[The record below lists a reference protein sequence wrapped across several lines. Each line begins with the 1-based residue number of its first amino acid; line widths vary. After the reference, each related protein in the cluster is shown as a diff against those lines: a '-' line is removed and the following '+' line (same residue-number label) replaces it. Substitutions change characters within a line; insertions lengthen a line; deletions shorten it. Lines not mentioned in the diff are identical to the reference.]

1 MRSIITLSL
10 PPTLKKQ
17 MDSMAV
23 RYKTNRSQIIQQA
36 IDDYLTR
43 REFNQLRQRLMKKIQ
58 RKGIFTDEDVFKR
71 VS

>member
-17 MDSMAV
+17 MDVVAT

-36 IDDYLTR
+36 IDDFLTR
-43 REFNQLRQRLMKKIQ
+43 QEFNQLHQRLMQKAKRQ
-58 RKGIFTDEDVFKR
+58 GTFTDEDVFKQ

>member
-17 MDSMAV
+17 IDTVAA
-23 RYKTNRSQIIQQA
+23 RYTTNRSQIIQQA
-36 IDDYLTR
+36 IDDFLTR
-43 REFNQLRQRLMKKIQ
+43 QEFNQLRQRLLPKAKRQ
-58 RKGIFTDEDVFKR
+58 GIFTDEDVFQR